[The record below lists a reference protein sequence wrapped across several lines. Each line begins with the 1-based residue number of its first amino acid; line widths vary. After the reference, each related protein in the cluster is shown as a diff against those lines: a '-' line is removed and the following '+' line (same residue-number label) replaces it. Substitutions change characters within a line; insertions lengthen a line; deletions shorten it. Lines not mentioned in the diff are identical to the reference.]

1 MRSLW
6 LVILLATGGCGRRG
20 SLYEGA
26 IAPLPLVGTSN
37 ALVQVVPATRR
48 AVIVTPGATS
58 PSAVV
63 IGSGARV
70 ASRVPGADLVA
81 ILSGT
86 ARAPRLE
93 LLDTGT
99 RELTVLDPGSAFDRL
114 TFSPEGRFAVLTADF
129 EKTSGLAARNL
140 NEAALLDVPSRTVT
154 RLQLDVEGL
163 APRLVTFGPVETN
176 RRLVAVALERGVALF
191 DATRPEVPARRITLR
206 PPGSTVENS
215 VSQVLFSRD
224 ARWLFLRATGLD
236 DVVVIELGPETGA
249 PVSASINFVAGGT
262 GLVDLE
268 LAPPSLGDSVLA
280 LYAGIPEI
288 VVLDARGIEDNVRRL
303 PLSQVMGAMERLSD
317 RRVIVWGPSVAAV
330 WDVVD
335 GRSGVATL
343 LGTPEKVTIS
353 ASSER
358 VMLSQANSATAPGVL
373 TALTVSEEPN
383 RLRLRTQP
391 IQLARK
397 PTASAVSV
405 DGETM
410 FLAVPPGTGSA
421 QTALVTVEVRTLAL
435 TEVLLDAPVVNLFQ
449 LSSSGVLVAEHS
461 VNVLGDV
468 SLVPA
473 GATERLSVTRLSDF
487 ALTGDLDRPEDR
499 P

>member
-1 MRSLW
+1 M
-6 LVILLATGGCGRRG
+6 
-20 SLYEGA
+20 
-26 IAPLPLVGTSN
+26 
-37 ALVQVVPATRR
+37 
-48 AVIVTPGATS
+48 
-58 PSAVV
+58 
-63 IGSGARV
+63 
-70 ASRVPGADLVA
+70 
-81 ILSGT
+81 
-86 ARAPRLE
+86 
-93 LLDTGT
+93 
-99 RELTVLDPGSAFDRL
+99 
-114 TFSPEGRFAVLTADF
+114 
-129 EKTSGLAARNL
+129 
-140 NEAALLDVPSRTVT
+140 PSRTVT